1 MWKFNPLEKNN
12 INQDVILHNLKFIES
27 HKIIIPMNLEEVIN
41 NDIFPELLELY
52 NKIPSW
58 VVKADLGRLLLI
70 YSHSGIYSD
79 VDCFINKKFKNNNII
94 LFTEHICDSVHHL
107 GPRECKNPDNVV
119 RIANYFFGSTVKKHP
134 FLKEVIEEC
143 LFRLNQLLNIENN
156 TNLNHQDILWVCGP
170 DVITTVY
177 HRSKHKYNDITLYDN
192 SYLTHK
198 CYGSW
203 R

>member
-1 MWKFNPLEKNN
+1 MWNFNPLEKNN
-12 INQDVILHNLKFIES
+12 INQDVILNNLKFIES
-27 HKIIIPMNLEEVIN
+27 HKIITPINLEEVIN

-70 YSHSGIYSD
+70 YFHSGIYSD

-94 LFTEHICDSVHHL
+94 LFTEHICSSVDHL

-143 LFRLNQLLNIENN
+143 MFRLKQLLIIENN

-177 HRSKHKYNDITLYDN
+177 HRSKHKYKDITLYDN
-192 SYLTHK
+192 SYLSHK